1 MKFYKLIKD
10 ILNTLR
16 MEKAEF
22 QRLTGINPVN
32 ITWWEQ
38 HPDTL
43 PQMKTIKR
51 IEQGLGIIFE
61 FDEDGRPTGWQKSDG
76 SIIPDSAPAP
86 ASHPKEKSSSA
97 PVPVKMPMQ
106 TTYSGGSI
114 PASPMEL
121 YDSLILYGDKMDW
134 DELTSID
141 RKFYESLFQ
150 IFLLEI
156 EEANSVYDRTIEQ
169 ASLVRSHDIEE
180 ALQRSRRAMLN
191 NLLGEIAINSELPI

>member
-51 IEQGLGIIFE
+51 IEQGLGIVFE
-61 FDEDGRPTGWQKSDG
+61 FDEDGRTTGWQRSDG
-76 SIIPDSAPAP
+76 ASASDNGSMMGTIGKDKVLGGGTSSTVAQNALASVSVP
-86 ASHPKEKSSSA
+86 AS
-97 PVPVKMPMQ
+97 
-106 TTYSGGSI
+106 
-114 PASPMEL
+114 ASEL
-121 YDSLILYGDKMDW
+121 YAQFDTFSDNKDW
-134 DELTSID
+134 EGLSVTEM
-141 RKFYESLFQ
+141 KFYENLHQ
-150 IFLLEI
+150 VFLLEVEQANANYERTMDQAAITRAHSI
-156 EEANSVYDRTIEQ
+156 EDAKQKIRRTI
-169 ASLVRSHDIEE
+169 
-180 ALQRSRRAMLN
+180 LN
-191 NLLGEIAINSELPI
+191 NLMGNMKFSSELPI

>member
-51 IEQGLGIIFE
+51 IEQGLGIVFD
-61 FDEDGRPTGWQKSDG
+61 FDEDGRPVNWQKSDQVPG
-76 SIIPDSAPAP
+76 TDTSPLIGMHS
-86 ASHPKEKSSSA
+86 KEKVVGSSLGKPQNTTECRLSA
-97 PVPVKMPMQ
+97 
-106 TTYSGGSI
+106 
-114 PASPMEL
+114 
-121 YDSLILYGDKMDW
+121 
-134 DELTSID
+134 
-141 RKFYESLFQ
+141 R
-150 IFLLEI
+150 
-156 EEANSVYDRTIEQ
+156 SV
-169 ASLVRSHDIEE
+169 
-180 ALQRSRRAMLN
+180 MM
-191 NLLGEIAINSELPI
+191 